1 MPMRELSKNELAEM
15 VSAMKR
21 PDKLDPLPAGFYPMP
36 LALSQDDPEWR
47 VIGLVTNGHSPRE
60 ALPYRESA
68 RSPQWS
74 RFQGKPVYLFPMTLR
89 EARALRDHLSA
100 AINDMESRLGLDS
113 PDDTTTDTN

>member
-68 RSPQWS
+68 LDRLSGPGFRVS
-74 RFQGKPVYLFPMTLR
+74 RCICFR
-89 EARALRDHLSA
+89 
-100 AINDMESRLGLDS
+100 
-113 PDDTTTDTN
+113 